1 MTSSDAAPETQA
13 EQRTRA
19 EQRFMEALRRTGAR
33 DPRDFY
39 RDRLR
44 LLRAREEELFRR
56 GVQYYEEQLIPNTAE
71 ESSDPLTEWMEYGRF
86 LAELMA
92 PGRTVQIDQ
101 TGRAQPYAPPTPID
115 QLVLHLPNSTRERA
129 LVVGLPPELSA
140 AQRASFDLLVKGKQ
154 E

>member
-1 MTSSDAAPETQA
+1 MTSSDAAPGTQA
-13 EQRTRA
+13 ERRVRA
-19 EQRFMEALRRTGAR
+19 EQHFVEALRRTGAR

-44 LLRAREEELFRR
+44 LLRAREEELFQR
-56 GVQYYEEQLIPNTAE
+56 GVQYYEGRLIPATAQE
-71 ESSDPLTEWMEYGRF
+71 HSDPLAEWMEYGRF

-92 PGRTVQIDQ
+92 PGRTVQIDP
-101 TGRAQPYAPPTPID
+101 TGRAQPYAPPVPID
-115 QLVLHLPNSTRERA
+115 QLVLHLPNSARERA
-129 LVVGLPPELSA
+129 LVVGLPPELSP